1 MAFPIQL
8 TSSRDSSSSISS
20 SSYTTTTTTT
30 NNENPANEENE
41 NSTTTTAKLP
51 ELFRE
56 NNDQTSVTSP
66 EALTFLQLLNG
77 VDMATPIL
85 GPDTLSSIV
94 VSYAFLMA
102 ADDDTADDDGNDD
115 DDDDESQ
122 SALEY
127 VRAMV
132 RTTLPPGLDYSD
144 ASPWQRA
151 RVKMPRAWLR
161 GVRLERATLE
171 ESNDDGGC
179 PDNGVG
185 IGRVPVRFVLECSV
199 DDGSKRFEIP
209 LFAVPSSSSSSVSPP
224 NVSSLQQQ
232 QQQLDISEEI
242 LQELSHDYNGET
254 SASFVSLALFHR
266 YSKSNAGNADQGPTL
281 KASDALLLQLEG
293 MQEKDG
299 QTRYCWSVGND
310 NNDDNDSGSS
320 TGIDSII
327 QTEGLPLY
335 RTLSQIQEED
345 QRVLQHLEEQN
356 FGSDDAK
363 SIGDNNNNNTND
375 IHRNNDKSLQR
386 DQPTKQ
392 TLTAKQQ
399 ALQQTLKS
407 AWKIATQK
415 EDTKALEKI
424 QKAMEDLEK
433 EVIENNA
440 RILSDNG
447 NNDSSS
453 LERIQRAM
461 QKSDDDDGENEED
474 SVGLILEL
482 EEATMNAQM
491 EDAIDAQDEAGD

>member
-1 MAFPIQL
+1 
-8 TSSRDSSSSISS
+8 
-20 SSYTTTTTTT
+20 
-30 NNENPANEENE
+30 
-41 NSTTTTAKLP
+41 
-51 ELFRE
+51 
-56 NNDQTSVTSP
+56 
-66 EALTFLQLLNG
+66 
-77 VDMATPIL
+77 
-85 GPDTLSSIV
+85 
-94 VSYAFLMA
+94 
-102 ADDDTADDDGNDD
+102 
-115 DDDDESQ
+115 
-122 SALEY
+122 
-127 VRAMV
+127 
-132 RTTLPPGLDYSD
+132 
-144 ASPWQRA
+144 
-151 RVKMPRAWLR
+151 
-161 GVRLERATLE
+161 
-171 ESNDDGGC
+171 
-179 PDNGVG
+179 
-185 IGRVPVRFVLECSV
+185 
-199 DDGSKRFEIP
+199 
-209 LFAVPSSSSSSVSPP
+209 
-224 NVSSLQQQ
+224 
-232 QQQLDISEEI
+232 
-242 LQELSHDYNGET
+242 
-254 SASFVSLALFHR
+254 
-266 YSKSNAGNADQGPTL
+266 
-281 KASDALLLQLEG
+281 